1 MAKKDKKY
9 GEKRESRKEEK
20 QNRKA
25 QKKAGRKEKYAAY
38 QGVLAAVQSG
48 ELSEE
53 RIDESV
59 KKILKTKIG
68 MLEE

>member
-1 MAKKDKKY
+1 MLLMPADF
-9 GEKRESRKEEK
+9 
-20 QNRKA
+20 NV
-25 QKKAGRKEKYAAY
+25 AY

-48 ELSEE
+48 EISEE

-59 KKILKTKIG
+59 EKILKTKIG